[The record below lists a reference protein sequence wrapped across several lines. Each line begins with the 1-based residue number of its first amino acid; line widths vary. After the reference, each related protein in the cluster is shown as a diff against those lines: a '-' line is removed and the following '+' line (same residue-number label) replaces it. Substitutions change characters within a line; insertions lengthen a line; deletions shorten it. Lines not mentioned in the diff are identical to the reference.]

1 MKEKFLIVAIGRDR
15 VGLLATISTKIAE
28 LGGNIVDVR
37 GESIRMDRLRI
48 ALISLVVE
56 PTEEAPKDFGEKL
69 RDMMQKIAEELEL
82 KVSVVT
88 PSELE

>member
-56 PTEEAPKDFGEKL
+56 STEEAPKDFEEKL
-69 RDMMQKIAEELEL
+69 KDMMQKIAEELEL

>member
-37 GESIRMDRLRI
+37 GESIRMNRLRI

-56 PTEEAPKDFGEKL
+56 STEEAPKDFGEKL